1 MQKVIIILS
10 QFRAEG
16 NAPQQLSLPLAS
28 VPQAELFSHKL
39 QIPSIPG
46 IPPVIPC
53 DRCGK
58 VQVLEGRCVGCGV
71 ERVANSLWKYFPN
84 VGKARAKVRDK
95 YLREGRAEGGG
106 YSNQWEI
113 RFQGKQRGSHA

>member
-1 MQKVIIILS
+1 MKKSFIIFS

-71 ERVANSLWKYFPN
+71 EQVANSLWKYFPN
-84 VGKARAKVRDK
+84 VGYCNCCVGCGVERVA
-95 YLREGRAEGGG
+95 
-106 YSNQWEI
+106 N
-113 RFQGKQRGSHA
+113 FQGLERIDSILSRLFERGES

>member
-39 QIPSIPG
+39 QIPSLPG

-53 DRCGK
+53 DRRLTDCL
-58 VQVLEGRCVGCGV
+58 QSLEEQGFSGDSAIFILTLVG
-71 ERVANSLWKYFPN
+71 
-84 VGKARAKVRDK
+84 
-95 YLREGRAEGGG
+95 AE
-106 YSNQWEI
+106 I
-113 RFQGKQRGSHA
+113 